1 MWGSFVCVFCSTRL
15 NVMPAYDFSQ
25 GLSGAASGAATGS
38 AFGPWGAGIGGA
50 LGLATGFLGGGD
62 GNSARDRELQR
73 NREALSNL
81 VDRRDAALE
90 AKPTETAFFQTGAAE
105 LQEQARR
112 QADRDAQQAA
122 ARGLTGSQFEV
133 AQDQARAE
141 AASRGLRQ
149 LVADAE
155 RFDRQKEQ
163 RLDQQVQQQRSALAA
178 LASDQTQGRRQR
190 QARQNRTLFSTLSR
204 AAPVLADT
212 DFSGLFGGAQDNSIG
227 APVDPRGNAGSGTF
241 A

>member
-1 MWGSFVCVFCSTRL
+1 MANF
-15 NVMPAYDFSQ
+15 DFSQ
-25 GLSGAASGAATGS
+25 GFSGAASGAATGS
-38 AFGPWGAGIGGA
+38 AFGPWGTAIGGA
-50 LGLATGFLGGGD
+50 LGLATGFFGGGD

-73 NREALSNL
+73 NREALAHL
-81 VDRRDAALE
+81 VDRRDAALD
-90 AKPTETAFFQTGAAE
+90 ASPTETAFFQTGATR
-105 LQEQARR
+105 LQEEAER

-178 LASDQTQGRRQR
+178 LASDQTQGRRR
-190 QARQNRTLFSTLSR
+190 RKARQNQTLFSTLSR
-204 AAPVLADT
+204 AAPILADT
-212 DFSGLFGGAQDNSIG
+212 DFSGLFGGGDE
-227 APVDPRGNAGSGTF
+227 GNAFGGLVGPPGSDSSSSI